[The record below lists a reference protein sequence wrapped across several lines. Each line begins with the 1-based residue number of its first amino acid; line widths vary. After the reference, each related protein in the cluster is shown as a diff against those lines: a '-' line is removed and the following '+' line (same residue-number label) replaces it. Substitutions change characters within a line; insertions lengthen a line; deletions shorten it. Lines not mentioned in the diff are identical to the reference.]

1 MILFFSFFF
10 LFSQFKLRGFYLSK
24 AVLVYCNQDFLT
36 NLGKR
41 ETDQSLMCSFLTI
54 SGNHKAE
61 GLFQPIDVPGK
72 DVPFSQILHLDEF
85 ADVGSLSLNIISAS
99 RSCCMFLKRVS
110 A

>member
-1 MILFFSFFF
+1 
-10 LFSQFKLRGFYLSK
+10 
-24 AVLVYCNQDFLT
+24 
-36 NLGKR
+36 
-41 ETDQSLMCSFLTI
+41 
-54 SGNHKAE
+54 
-61 GLFQPIDVPGK
+61 VPGK